1 MTPGKHSRALAGA
14 ANAAV
19 GYRGFRSSEEKG
31 GLAIP
36 QPVATMPI
44 SPVNG
49 RRQPNVGVNVGLGPR
64 KSISF
69 VGAGKGALMKGG
81 YAGANQSRMAMS
93 KNMILPEAK
102 QIEKMT
108 ISSAKTVQVTDIHG
122 VDVTPRP
129 LYRPDPYSGAGKPNK
144 LLTSQDGSH
153 TSDFIASYSLYQNT
167 INPSML
173 GQFTRSVLGSSTVS
187 KSSVSTTESMAE
199 DLEEPSFKRERLS
212 SLTDLRVMR
221 ATPGKIITK
230 EDLEKT
236 IEIILTE
243 TETMNFL
250 NLPTVMFSV
259 ESEEAEKVSQRN
271 KNYETLCRNRL
282 GNDLYVERMMQT
294 INGAPKNKDVQCD
307 KILKEDKGNLCYS
320 A

>member
-1 MTPGKHSRALAGA
+1 
-14 ANAAV
+14 
-19 GYRGFRSSEEKG
+19 
-31 GLAIP
+31 
-36 QPVATMPI
+36 MPI

-49 RRQPNVGVNVGLGPR
+49 RRQPSVGVNVGLAPR

-69 VGAGKGALMKGG
+69 VGASKGTLMKGG

-93 KNMILPEAK
+93 KNMMILPEAK
-102 QIEKMT
+102 QVEKMT
-108 ISSAKTVQVTDIHG
+108 ISSAKTITQVTDING

-129 LYRPDPYSGAGKPNK
+129 LYRPDPYSSTGKPNK

-187 KSSVSTTESMAE
+187 KSTVSTTESMAE

-212 SLTDLRVMR
+212 SLT
-221 ATPGKIITK
+221 
-230 EDLEKT
+230 
-236 IEIILTE
+236 
-243 TETMNFL
+243 
-250 NLPTVMFSV
+250 

-271 KNYETLCRNRL
+271 KTYETLCRNRL

-307 KILKEDKGNLCYS
+307 KILKEEKGNLCYILLGFGEGFRMLKS
-320 A
+320 CLVVAERGFKQKP